1 MVAVAFCSLVSWFL
15 LALFFSMLDFTDFQ
29 ATLFAALTVG
39 AALVLARSPLAERA
53 VAFFTKVGRNPA
65 VEETVRGVLEKY
77 LPADL
82 LPAGLKIGFVS
93 NPYPNAFAIGR
104 GTLAVTAGLLQNAT
118 EAELAGV
125 LAHEVGHLR
134 SGDGVR
140 NAAMGFVLVPGILGA
155 GAVVLVLALVFRLV
169 FKWPSSASEGSWA
182 ASGSMGGFAVSFFA
196 AFFGVLAWAAVLASR
211 AASRA
216 AEYRADTF
224 AGRVSRATKEGLVS
238 FLEKLRSWQ
247 GKRGFSFAEAL
258 TATHPPLEDRIARLR
273 AM

>member
-1 MVAVAFCSLVSWFL
+1 M
-15 LALFFSMLDFTDFQ
+15 LALFFSVLNFTDLK
-29 ATLFAALTVG
+29 AALFAALTVAG
-39 AALVLARSPLAERA
+39 ALALARSPLAEGA
-53 VAFFTKVGRNPA
+53 AAFFAKVGRNPDA
-65 VEETVRGVLEKY
+65 EGTVRGVLEKY

-93 NPYPNAFAIGR
+93 DPYPNAFAIGR
-104 GTLAVTAGLLQNAT
+104 GTLAVTAGLLRNAT

-140 NAAMGFVLVPGILGA
+140 NAATGFVLVPGILGA
-155 GAVVLVLALVFRLV
+155 GAVMLVLALVFRLV
-169 FKWPSSASEGSWA
+169 FKWVNPRVELSSASEGSWA

-216 AEYRADTF
+216 AEYRADAF

-238 FLEKLRSWQ
+238 FLEKLRFRQ

-258 TATHPPLEDRIARLR
+258 TATHPPLEERIARLR